1 MQIRATL
8 GAQYDLI
15 CALQLVIA
23 QSRQLVHSGGYRTS
37 STTQYK
43 LRCVTGRMLAPRLR
57 SPNRS
62 LGKPAERAASS
73 NSDRPVMAWCRC
85 GDLAVGGGS
94 SALVTCGHG
103 AARSWIDG
111 YEMAVNG
118 LDAYPLPRA

>member
-1 MQIRATL
+1 MIASTIVRASENGLSAAIPICPPAATKKALWPSQNVTGFASRSTATL
-8 GAQYDLI
+8 PG
-15 CALQLVIA
+15 
-23 QSRQLVHSGGYRTS
+23 T
-37 STTQYK
+37 
-43 LRCVTGRMLAPRLR
+43 
-57 SPNRS
+57 PNRS

-73 NSDRPVMAWCRC
+73 NSDRPVVARCRC

>member
-1 MQIRATL
+1 MLNGPDHAAATPVDT
-8 GAQYDLI
+8 GAARPPI
-15 CALQLVIA
+15 
-23 QSRQLVHSGGYRTS
+23 SKRS
-37 STTQYK
+37 
-43 LRCVTGRMLAPRLR
+43 R

-73 NSDRPVMAWCRC
+73 NSDRPVMARCRC